1 MLVVVWNLWNL
12 DEARLSTSFLELLQS
27 NELIV
32 LANSS
37 KKECSSHDMHKFIA
51 RVESLLVRINLGAS
65 FAYCFRTKV
74 FSSDAAHA
82 GLIHQDRSDF
92 LKLLSAVVLIQF

>member
-1 MLVVVWNLWNL
+1 M
-12 DEARLSTSFLELLQS
+12 ELLQS

-65 FAYCFRTKV
+65 FTYCFRTKV
-74 FSSDAAHA
+74 FSSDAAQQANTPGQKRLFQVALGCCSHTILA
-82 GLIHQDRSDF
+82 S
-92 LKLLSAVVLIQF
+92 

>member
-1 MLVVVWNLWNL
+1 M
-12 DEARLSTSFLELLQS
+12 ELLQS

-51 RVESLLVRINLGAS
+51 GVESLLVRINLGAS
-65 FAYCFRTKV
+65 FTYCFRTKV

-92 LKLLSAVVLIQF
+92 FKLLISAAVLIQF